1 MPRIHTQVL
10 SASGK
15 KMFAILRASP
25 WVKDFYLAGGTAL
38 ALQLGH
44 RTSVD
49 FDFFSPTNP
58 VPREWREGVVA
69 ALESKGKVEIQS
81 QNDGTLLLR
90 LDDVPMSFFR
100 YPYPFIAPPIVV
112 DNLQIASV
120 LDIGLMKIAAII
132 GRGRKRDFV
141 DLYFICQDIPLAELF
156 ERSAEKFPNVR
167 DFALQAARALVYF
180 ADAEADKMPRM
191 FRQVQWSRVK
201 KYFER
206 EVARVSKG
214 WVGI

>member
-1 MPRIHTQVL
+1 MPKIHTRVL

-15 KMFAILRASP
+15 KTFTVLRGSR

-44 RTSVD
+44 CTSVD

-58 VPREWREGVVA
+58 VLTGWRERA
-69 ALESKGKVEIQS
+69 IADLESRGKMEIQS

-90 LDDVPMSFFR
+90 FDDVPMSFFH
-100 YPYPFIAPPIVV
+100 YPYPFIAPPTTV

-141 DLYFICQDIPLAELF
+141 DLYFIAQDIPLTELLDQ
-156 ERSAEKFPNVR
+156 SLQKFPNVR
-167 DFALQAARALVYF
+167 DFPLQAARALVYF
-180 ADAEADKMPRM
+180 ADAEQDKMPRM
-191 FRQVQWSRVK
+191 FQQVQWSRVK

-206 EVARVSKG
+206 EVARISKG
-214 WVGI
+214 WVEI

>member
-1 MPRIHTQVL
+1 MPKIHTRAL

-15 KMFAILRASP
+15 KAFVVLRNSR
-25 WVKDFYLAGGTAL
+25 WIKDFYLAGGTAL

-49 FDFFSPTNP
+49 FDFFSPTNL
-58 VPREWREGVVA
+58 VLRDWREGIVA
-69 ALESKGKVEIQS
+69 DLSARGNVEIQS

-90 LDDVPMSFFR
+90 FGDVPMSFFR

-141 DLYFICQDIPLAELF
+141 DLYFIAQDLPLAELL
-156 ERSAEKFPNVR
+156 ERGADKFPNVR
-167 DFALQAARALVYF
+167 DFPLQAARALVYF

-191 FRQVQWSRVK
+191 FLPVKWSRVK

-206 EVARVSKG
+206 EVARVSRG